1 MAQGKRNNDLTAP
14 TAALTGIGGLAFVLV
29 PSIQQAAF
37 VIGWVS
43 LAIVGLAVVGLAL
56 LGIFRLATP
65 ERNMRGMTRNVITP
79 PLRAPEQKP
88 DEDEL
93 EPALTF
99 KPIITTTELLQQ
111 TRSIDWFQFEKL
123 IELVYRKLG
132 YDVTRRGGA
141 NPDGGI
147 DLIIQKDGQC
157 AAVQCKQWK
166 AWRVGVK
173 PVREFLGALTDA
185 DLQQGKFIT
194 LCGYTNPAMQFAK
207 RHDIEIVTEAEL
219 TEMLESTDARFD
231 PEVLGL
237 LHDTRKFCP
246 KCEREMVI
254 RIAENGPDPGA
265 KFWGCSGYPRCHF
278 TMPIAETNPIPVE
291 AAPGAELHSFA

>member
-1 MAQGKRNNDLTAP
+1 M
-14 TAALTGIGGLAFVLV
+14 TGIGGLAIILV
-29 PSIQQAAF
+29 PGFRQVAF
-37 VIGWVS
+37 IIGWISLTVMG
-43 LAIVGLAVVGLAL
+43 LAIVGLAI

-65 ERNMRGMTRNVITP
+65 ERNMRGMTRNGFTP
-79 PLRAPEQKP
+79 PLRVPDQKSDEAEPQPAPVP
-88 DEDEL
+88 TSG
-93 EPALTF
+93 PV
-99 KPIITTTELLQQ
+99 ITTTGLLQQ
-111 TRSIDWFQFEKL
+111 IRSIDRFQFEKL

-147 DLIIQKDGQC
+147 DLIIQKDGQY

-166 AWRVGVK
+166 ARRVGVQQ
-173 PVREFLGALTDA
+173 VREFLGALTDA

-219 TEMLESTDARFD
+219 TQMLETTDVRFD
-231 PEVLGL
+231 PEVFDL
-237 LHDTRKFCP
+237 LHETRKFCP

-254 RIAENGPDPGA
+254 RIAEKGPHPGG

-278 TMPIAETNPIPVE
+278 TMPIDETGPMPVE
-291 AAPGAELHSFA
+291 PASKAELPTFA